1 MFNRPVSDAS
11 SAPGLVGA
19 SPARAELAVTTPSGS
34 VELPAQAVAET
45 GAAHGIQEDHHRLMH
60 DAGNIGRVRATVDDV
75 FLARKQRAEL
85 EELRAKL
92 VFNGKRAADDRSW
105 SEEVEAQSRQVL
117 ELIASLESAVARQ
130 SVKDQMRAPSQSDNV
145 FKLHGRLEVLGKI
158 EAALA
163 KVGTLR
169 EKLTKNEAHAFESL
183 LGLNLSLSS
192 LNTARSL
199 VQETPF
205 SQSAAATAVDNV
217 LVNVRATIAAH
228 GKISPDLVRLIINL

>member
-145 FKLHGRLEVLGKI
+145 FKLLGKI